1 LAPRKYTMG
10 KRKAAV
16 EETRQR
22 ILEATLALHSEK
34 GIFGTS
40 WQDIAKRADVSVGTV
55 YKHFPSLDE
64 LVPACGELMYAITQ
78 PPSLEDAPRIF
89 AGVSSMEE
97 RLERLISELFGF
109 YERGAPYIETDF
121 QERKMPVVQEWEAH
135 MRATIA
141 GLTREA
147 LHPARPDEDT
157 VQAVSALLDFPT
169 FKSFADRD
177 IRKEQAAKTI
187 EEVLLCWIDCSRRDR
202 RRRGAT
208 LSRGRTG
215 IGPAGTRE
223 GEVSERRG

>member
-1 LAPRKYTMG
+1 MTPRKYSKDN

-16 EETRQR
+16 EETRWR

-40 WQDIAKRADVSVGTV
+40 WQDIARRADVSVGTV
-55 YKHFPSLDE
+55 YKHFPSLNE
-64 LVPACGELMYAITQ
+64 LVPACGELMYAITR

-89 AGVSSMEE
+89 AGARSLEE
-97 RLERLISELFGF
+97 RLGRLVDELYDF

-121 QERKMPVVQEWEAH
+121 QERKMPMVQDWEAH

-147 LHPARPDEDT
+147 LHPARSDEDT
-157 VQAVSALLDFPT
+157 VQAVSALLDFST
-169 FKSFADRD
+169 FKSFLERN
-177 IRKEQAAKTI
+177 IQKEQAAKTI

-202 RRRGAT
+202 
-208 LSRGRTG
+208 
-215 IGPAGTRE
+215 
-223 GEVSERRG
+223 